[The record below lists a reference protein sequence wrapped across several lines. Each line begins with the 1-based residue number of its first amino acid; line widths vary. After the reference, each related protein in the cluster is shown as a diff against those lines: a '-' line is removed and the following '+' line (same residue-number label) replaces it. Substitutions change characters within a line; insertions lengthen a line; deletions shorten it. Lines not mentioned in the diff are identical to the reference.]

1 VLDKAGAFKPTWRML
16 RLRPITTI
24 ALVGTLFLSGCG
36 GGGGGSTAAVAPST
50 TTPPTTSQSCSLR
63 DRQIWAE
70 QQIREWYL
78 FPEDLPVSLDPEPY
92 STVNAYIDALTA
104 TARAQNKDRF
114 TTYVTSIAQENAY
127 NASGQT
133 AAFGIRL
140 GYDATNR
147 TVTILDSYETGP
159 AFSAGLTRGVRITAV
174 GDRPDSLVSVSDL
187 FVRGGSAAVSEALGA
202 ATVGVT
208 RTIRYAPLL
217 GPETTVTVT
226 KAEFN
231 IPPVSPTFGTQILT
245 SGSQKIGYINL
256 RTFIASA
263 ETPLREAFLRFR
275 TAGVDRVVIDF
286 RYNGG
291 GLLSTA
297 ELMGDLMGRSRLTS
311 DLFSR
316 VTFRPSKSN
325 ENSTRLFRD
334 VPQSISPRALAFVTT
349 GSTASASELV
359 AAGMLPWTRGNI
371 WMVGE
376 NSYGKPVGQ
385 IAIDRSACDDRL
397 RIIAFAVQNADG
409 DGDYYS
415 GLKSV
420 FDRRGEKTCTA
431 PDNPALAMGN
441 PAEGQTAAAISAL
454 NGVSCSP
461 IVDTA
466 GRISMPTETEVPAA
480 GPVRFTG
487 KMLPSTVPSPAQRD
501 MPGLY

>member
-1 VLDKAGAFKPTWRML
+1 MPQSPNL
-16 RLRPITTI
+16 ITATLVA
-24 ALVGTLFLSGCG
+24 ALLLSGCG
-36 GGGGGSTAAVAPST
+36 GGGGGGSAAQAPST
-50 TTPPTTSQSCSLR
+50 TVPPTSSQSCTLR

-78 FPEDLPVSLDPEPY
+78 FPEDLPVSLDPQPY

-104 TARAQNKDRF
+104 TARAQNKDRYS
-114 TTYVTSIAQENAY
+114 TYVTSIVQENAY

-140 GYDATNR
+140 GYDSGSR

-159 AFSAGLTRGVRITAV
+159 AFMAGLTRGVRISAIGERT
-174 GDRPDSLVSVSDL
+174 DSLISVSDL
-187 FVRGGSAAVSEALGA
+187 FARGGSAAVSEALGPSTA
-202 ATVGVT
+202 GVS
-208 RTIRYAPLL
+208 RVIRYQPLV
-217 GPETTVTVT
+217 GPETTITVT

-231 IPPVSPTFGTQILT
+231 IPPISPTFGTQIINNGGQ
-245 SGSQKIGYINL
+245 SIGYINL

-263 ETPLREAFLRFR
+263 ETPLREAFQRFR

-291 GLLSTA
+291 GLVSVA
-297 ELMGDLMGRSRLTS
+297 ELMGDLMGRSRLTT

-316 VTFRPSKSN
+316 VAFRPSKSSQ
-325 ENSTRLFRD
+325 NSTHLFG
-334 VPQSISPRALAFVTT
+334 VAPQSIAPKALTFITT

-371 WMVGE
+371 SMVGQ

-385 IAIDRSACDDRL
+385 IAIDRTACDDRL
-397 RIIAFAVQNADG
+397 RVIAFAVQNADG
-409 DGDYYS
+409 DGDYYT

-420 FDRRGEKTCTA
+420 FDRRGEKTCAAQDT
-431 PDNPALAMGN
+431 PTLAMGN
-441 PAEGQTAAAISAL
+441 PAEGQTAVALSVLSGASCAPISASAGL
-454 NGVSCSP
+454 MSVVP
-461 IVDTA
+461 DTD
-466 GRISMPTETEVPAA
+466 VPVG
-480 GPVRFTG
+480 GPARFTG
-487 KMLPSTVPSPAQRD
+487 LMLPSSTPSPAQRD

>member
-1 VLDKAGAFKPTWRML
+1 MVQMRSFLSIVLTA
-16 RLRPITTI
+16 
-24 ALVGTLFLSGCG
+24 TLFLSGCG
-36 GGGGGSTAAVAPST
+36 GGGGGGGTTAVVPTPSP
-50 TTPPTTSQSCSLR
+50 TPTPSQSCSLR
-63 DRQIWAE
+63 DRQLWAE

-78 FPEDLPVSLDPEPY
+78 FPDDLPANLDPEPY

-114 TTYVTSIAQENAY
+114 TTYVTSITQENAY

-140 GYDATNR
+140 GYDSANR

-187 FVRGGSAAVSEALGA
+187 FVRGGSAAVSEALGPS
-202 ATVGVT
+202 TVGVS
-208 RTIRYAPLL
+208 RAIRYQPVV

-231 IPPVSPTFGTQILT
+231 IPPVSPTFGTQIII
-245 SGSQKIGYINL
+245 SGGQSIGYINL

-263 ETPLREAFLRFR
+263 ETPLREAFQRFR

-291 GLLSTA
+291 GLVSVA
-297 ELMGDLMGRSRLTS
+297 ELMGDLMGRSRLSS

-316 VTFRPSKSN
+316 ISFRPSKSS
-325 ENSTRLFRD
+325 ENSTHLFRD
-334 VPQSISPRALAFVTT
+334 APQSIAPRALAFITT

-359 AAGMLPWTRGNI
+359 AAGMMPWTRGNI
-371 WMVGE
+371 AMVGE

-385 IAIDRSACDDRL
+385 IAIDRTACDDRL
-397 RIIAFAVQNADG
+397 RVIAFAVQNADG
-409 DGDYYS
+409 DGDYYT

-420 FDRRGEKTCTA
+420 FDRRGEKTCMAQDT
-431 PDNPALAMGN
+431 PSLAMGN
-441 PAEGQTAAAISAL
+441 PAEGQTAAALSVL
-454 NGVSCSP
+454 NGATCTP
-461 IVDTA
+461 ISGSA
-466 GRISMPTETEVPAA
+466 GLISMAQDTDVPITGA
-480 GPVRFTG
+480 VHFTG
-487 KMLPSTVPSPAQRD
+487 RMLPSSFPTPAQRD

>member
-1 VLDKAGAFKPTWRML
+1 ML
-16 RLRPITTI
+16 RLRPIISI
-24 ALVGTLFLSGCG
+24 ALVTTLFLSGCG
-36 GGGGGSTAAVAPST
+36 GGGGGGTASVAPST
-50 TTPPTTSQSCSLR
+50 TTPSTSAQSCTLR
-63 DRQIWAE
+63 DRQLWAE

-78 FPEDLPVSLDPEPY
+78 FPEDLPVSLDPQPY
-92 STVNAYIDALTA
+92 GTVNAYIDALTA
-104 TARAQNKDRF
+104 NARAQNKDRF

-140 GYDATNR
+140 GYDSTNR

-174 GDRPDSLVSVSDL
+174 GDRSDNLVSVSDL
-187 FVRGGSAAVSEALGA
+187 FARGGSAAVSDALGPS
-202 ATVGVT
+202 TVGVS
-208 RTIRYAPLL
+208 RVIRFQPLV
-217 GPETTVTVT
+217 GAETTVTVT

-231 IPPVSPTFGTQILT
+231 IPPVSPTFGTQIIN
-245 SGSQKIGYINL
+245 SGGQSIGYINL
-256 RTFIASA
+256 RTFIATA
-263 ETPLREAFLRFR
+263 ETPLREAFQRFR

-291 GLLSTA
+291 GLVSVA
-297 ELMGDLMGRSRLTS
+297 DLMGDLMARNRLTS

-316 VTFRPSKSN
+316 ISFRPSKSS
-325 ENSTRLFRD
+325 ENTTHLFRD
-334 VPQSISPRALAFVTT
+334 APQSIAPKALSFITT

-359 AAGMLPWTRGNI
+359 AAGMLSWTRGNI
-371 WMVGE
+371 SMVGE

-385 IAIDRSACDDRL
+385 IAVDRTACDDRL

-409 DGDYYS
+409 DGDYYT
-415 GLKSV
+415 GLKSI
-420 FDRRGEKTCTA
+420 FDRHGEKTCSA
-431 PDNPALAMGN
+431 PDTPGLAMGN

-454 NGVSCSP
+454 NGASCTAMA
-461 IVDTA
+461 DTA
-466 GRISMPTETEVPAA
+466 GRISMVPESEVSAD

-487 KMLPSTVPSPAQRD
+487 KMLPSSVPSPAQRD

>member
-1 VLDKAGAFKPTWRML
+1 MIQMRSFLSIVLTAA
-16 RLRPITTI
+16 
-24 ALVGTLFLSGCG
+24 LFLSGCG
-36 GGGGGSTAAVAPST
+36 GGGGGGGTAAVAP
-50 TTPPTTSQSCSLR
+50 TPSPTPTPSQSCSLR
-63 DRQIWAE
+63 DRQLWAE

-78 FPEDLPVSLDPEPY
+78 FPDDLPANLDPEPY

-114 TTYVTSIAQENAY
+114 TTYVTSITQENAY

-140 GYDATNR
+140 GYDTTNR

-187 FVRGGSAAVSEALGA
+187 FVRGGSAAVSEALGPSTA
-202 ATVGVT
+202 GVS
-208 RTIRYAPLL
+208 RAIRYQPVV
-217 GPETTVTVT
+217 GPETTITVT

-231 IPPVSPTFGTQILT
+231 IAPVSPTFGTQIIN
-245 SGSQKIGYINL
+245 SGGQSIGYINL

-263 ETPLREAFLRFR
+263 ETPLREAFQRFR
-275 TAGVDRVVIDF
+275 TAGVDRVIIDF

-291 GLLSTA
+291 GLLSVA
-297 ELMGDLMGRSRLTS
+297 DLMGDLMGRSRLTT

-316 VTFRPSKSN
+316 ISFRPSKSSQ
-325 ENSTRLFRD
+325 NSTHLFRD
-334 VPQSISPRALAFVTT
+334 APQSIAPKALAFITT

-359 AAGMLPWTRGNI
+359 AAGMLPWTRGNT
-371 WMVGE
+371 WVVGE
-376 NSYGKPVGQ
+376 NSYGKPIGQ
-385 IAIDRSACDDRL
+385 IAIDRAVCDDRL
-397 RIIAFAVQNADG
+397 RVIAFAVQNADG
-409 DGDYYS
+409 DGDYYN

-420 FDRRGEKTCTA
+420 FDRRGEKTCSGSDMPT
-431 PDNPALAMGN
+431 LAMGN

-454 NGVSCSP
+454 SGASCTPMSDGAVRMAAVSDAESSASGP
-461 IVDTA
+461 ARFV
-466 GRISMPTETEVPAA
+466 GRLLPAA
-480 GPVRFTG
+480 A
-487 KMLPSTVPSPAQRD
+487 PSPAQRD

>member
-1 VLDKAGAFKPTWRML
+1 ML
-16 RLRPITTI
+16 RLRPITSI
-24 ALVGTLFLSGCG
+24 ALAVTLFLSGCG
-36 GGGGGSTAAVAPST
+36 GGGGGGTAAVAPST
-50 TTPPTTSQSCSLR
+50 TTPPTTSQSCTLR

-78 FPEDLPVSLDPEPY
+78 FPEDLPASLDPEPY
-92 STVNAYIDALTA
+92 ATVNAYIDALTA
-104 TARAQNKDRF
+104 NARAQNKDRF

-140 GYDATNR
+140 GYDSANR

-187 FVRGGSAAVSEALGA
+187 FVRGGSSAVSDALGA
-202 ATVGVT
+202 AAVGIT
-208 RTIRYAPLL
+208 RTIRYAPLV

-231 IPPVSPTFGTQILT
+231 IPPVSPTFGTQIIT

-263 ETPLREAFLRFR
+263 ETPLREAFQRFR

-291 GLLSTA
+291 GLVSVA
-297 ELMGDLMGRSRLTS
+297 ELMGDLMGRNRLAS

-316 VTFRPSKSN
+316 ITFRPSKFS
-325 ENSTRLFRD
+325 ENSTHLFREA
-334 VPQSISPRALAFVTT
+334 PQSIAPKALTFITT

-359 AAGMLPWTRGNI
+359 AAGMLSWTRGNI
-371 WMVGE
+371 SMVGQ

-409 DGDYYS
+409 DGDYYT
-415 GLKSV
+415 GLKSI
-420 FDRRGEKTCTA
+420 FDRHGEKTCQAQDT
-431 PDNPALAMGN
+431 PSLAMGN
-441 PAEGQTAAAISAL
+441 PAEGQTAAALSVL
-454 NGVSCSP
+454 NGASCTP
-461 IVDTA
+461 ISGSA
-466 GRISMPTETEVPAA
+466 GLISMAPDTNVPVT
-480 GPVRFTG
+480 GSVHFTG
-487 KMLPSTVPSPAQRD
+487 RMLPSNTPNPAQRD

>member
-1 VLDKAGAFKPTWRML
+1 MIQMRSFLSIVLTAA
-16 RLRPITTI
+16 
-24 ALVGTLFLSGCG
+24 LFLSGCG
-36 GGGGGSTAAVAPST
+36 GGGGGGGTTAVAP
-50 TTPPTTSQSCSLR
+50 TPSPTPTPSQSCSLR
-63 DRQIWAE
+63 DRQLWAE

-78 FPEDLPVSLDPEPY
+78 FPDDLPANLDPEPY

-114 TTYVTSIAQENAY
+114 TTYVTSITQENAY

-140 GYDATNR
+140 GYDSANR

-174 GDRPDSLVSVSDL
+174 GDRSDNLVSVNDL
-187 FVRGGSAAVSEALGA
+187 FARGGSAAVSDALGPS
-202 ATVGVT
+202 TVGVS
-208 RTIRYAPLL
+208 RVIRYQPLV
-217 GPETTVTVT
+217 GTETTVTVT

-231 IPPVSPTFGTQILT
+231 IPPVSPSFGTQII
-245 SGSQKIGYINL
+245 SSRGQSIGYINL

-263 ETPLREAFLRFR
+263 ETPLRDAFQRFR

-291 GLLSTA
+291 GLVSVA
-297 ELMGDLMGRSRLTS
+297 ELMGDLMGRSRLPS

-316 VTFRPSKSN
+316 ISFRPSKSS
-325 ENSTRLFRD
+325 ENSTHLFRD
-334 VPQSISPRALAFVTT
+334 APQSIAPRALAFITT

-359 AAGMLPWTRGNI
+359 AAGMMPWTRGNI
-371 WMVGE
+371 AMVGE

-385 IAIDRSACDDRL
+385 IAIDRTACDDRL
-397 RIIAFAVQNADG
+397 RVIAFAVQNADG
-409 DGDYYS
+409 DGDYYT

-420 FDRRGEKTCTA
+420 FDRRGEKTCIAQDT
-431 PDNPALAMGN
+431 PSLAMGN
-441 PAEGQTAAAISAL
+441 PAEGQTAAALSVL
-454 NGVSCSP
+454 NGATCTP
-461 IVDTA
+461 ISGSA
-466 GRISMPTETEVPAA
+466 GLISMVPDTDVPITGA
-480 GPVRFTG
+480 VHFTG
-487 KMLPSTVPSPAQRD
+487 RMLPSSFPTPAQRD